1 MTKDTKK
8 SKLKQMFQTFNRDNI
23 SSDKRAQDILN
34 AIRNSK
40 KTHEVKLTIAVR
52 QAMTHM
58 TQSEIHRLVANEADH
73 AERKSASDFNG

>member
-8 SKLKQMFQTFNRDNI
+8 SKLKEMFQTFNRDNI

-40 KTHEVKLTIAVR
+40 KSHEVKLTIAVR

>member
-40 KTHEVKLTIAVR
+40 RSHEVKLTIAVR

-73 AERKSASDFNG
+73 AERKSARDFNA

>member
-8 SKLKQMFQTFNRDNI
+8 SKLKQMFQTFNRDSI

-40 KTHEVKLTIAVR
+40 RSHEVKLTIAVR

>member
-8 SKLKQMFQTFNRDNI
+8 STLKNMMRIFNNNI
-23 SSDKRAQDILN
+23 TPNKRAEDILN
-34 AIRNSK
+34 AIRSSK

>member
-8 SKLKQMFQTFNRDNI
+8 SKLKEMFQTFSRDNI

-40 KTHEVKLTIAVR
+40 KSHEVKLTIAVR

>member
-8 SKLKQMFQTFNRDNI
+8 SKLKEMFQTFNRDNI

>member
-40 KTHEVKLTIAVR
+40 RSHEVKLTIAVR

>member
-1 MTKDTKK
+1 MTKNTKK
-8 SKLKQMFQTFNRDNI
+8 SKLKEMFKTFNQDTV
-23 SSDKRAQDILN
+23 SSDKRAEDILN

-40 KTHEVKLTIAVR
+40 RSHEIKLTIALR

-73 AERKSASDFNG
+73 AERKSASDLNG

>member
-1 MTKDTKK
+1 MTKNTKK
-8 SKLKQMFQTFNRDNI
+8 SKLKEMFQTFNRDNI

-40 KTHEVKLTIAVR
+40 KSHEVKLTIAVR

>member
-1 MTKDTKK
+1 MTKHTKK
-8 SKLKQMFQTFNRDNI
+8 SKLKEMFQTFNRDNI

-40 KTHEVKLTIAVR
+40 RSHEVKLTIAVR

>member
-8 SKLKQMFQTFNRDNI
+8 STLKELFTTFNRDNI

-34 AIRNSK
+34 AIRSSK

-58 TQSEIHRLVANEADH
+58 TQSEIHRLVANT
-73 AERKSASDFNG
+73 RMWTR

>member
-8 SKLKQMFQTFNRDNI
+8 SKLKEMFQTFSRDNI

-40 KTHEVKLTIAVR
+40 RSHEVKLTIAVR

>member
-8 SKLKQMFQTFNRDNI
+8 SKLKEMFQTFNRDNI

-34 AIRNSK
+34 AIRSSK
-40 KTHEVKLTIAVR
+40 KSHEVKLTIAVR

>member
-40 KTHEVKLTIAVR
+40 RSHEVKLTIAVR
-52 QAMTHM
+52 EAMTHM

>member
-8 SKLKQMFQTFNRDNI
+8 SKLKEMFQTFNRDNI

-40 KTHEVKLTIAVR
+40 RSHEVKLTIAVR

>member
-1 MTKDTKK
+1 MTKNTKK
-8 SKLKQMFQTFNRDNI
+8 SKLQELFQNHPFNKDRPE
-23 SSDKRAQDILN
+23 KRAEDILN

-40 KTHEVKLTIAVR
+40 RSHEVKLTIAVR

-73 AERKSASDFNG
+73 AERKSARDFNA

>member
-40 KTHEVKLTIAVR
+40 RSHEIKLTIAVR
-52 QAMTHM
+52 EAMTHM

-73 AERKSASDFNG
+73 AERKSARDFNA

>member
-52 QAMTHM
+52 EAMTHM

-73 AERKSASDFNG
+73 AERKSARDFNA

>member
-40 KTHEVKLTIAVR
+40 RSHEVKLTIAVR

-58 TQSEIHRLVANEADH
+58 TQSEIQRLVANEADH